1 MKPKSWEISGFQ
13 IPGFVGLLADTLIVI
28 WGTHFSKS
36 FTFKPSDRDHKVG
49 DYFVTMTRIAVFADF
64 YSAQPK

>member
-1 MKPKSWEISGFQ
+1 M
-13 IPGFVGLLADTLIVI
+13 VI

-36 FTFKPSDRDHKVG
+36 FTFEPSGRDHKVG
-49 DYFVTMTRIAVFADF
+49 DIFVTMTRIAVFADF